1 MNAIQNKIQVKE
13 IKGPDEEGNFQVV
26 LEDGSLEAL
35 QEMFPKSTPE
45 EAFQLFW
52 TLATNHFKSDGD
64 KLTVVKVAED
74 AASEDSQDTNS

>member
-52 TLATNHFKSDGD
+52 TLATNHFKVDDD
-64 KLTVVKVAED
+64 KLTVLKVVED
-74 AASEDSQDTNS
+74 IASEDSQSTDS